1 MLSSQMPKT
10 EKFGLTTQMNRCVV
24 SIPANIAEGSA
35 KESSKD
41 FNRYLQIALG
51 SSYELETHLLLCSDL
66 NFFEKKE
73 LSLVLEKVQILQKR
87 ISAFIKYTKENP

>member
-1 MLSSQMPKT
+1 MPET

-24 SIPANIAEGSA
+24 SIPANIAEGSS

-51 SSYELETHLLLCSDL
+51 SSYELETHLLLCFDL

-87 ISAFIKYTKENP
+87 ISAFIKLTKENL